1 MTWFGDPPSPA
12 YVRSPTVTA
21 RMSLSVFVTKGVQLC
36 TGDSGTLARVNE
48 IASGNLE
55 LASVAAIRK

>member
-1 MTWFGDPPSPA
+1 M
-12 YVRSPTVTA
+12 
-21 RMSLSVFVTKGVQLC
+21 SVFVTKGVQLC